1 MKKIAI
7 YARVSTID
15 QHPENQLISLLDK
28 VKKEGWNYEI
38 FEEKESTR
46 KTRPIKWELYKRLLK
61 KEFDAVLVWKLDRW
75 ARSLQEL
82 TNDIT
87 TLYER
92 GVKFISLRENIDLS
106 TPEGKL
112 QFHIISAFA
121 EFERELISA
130 RTKEGLLRAK
140 KEGKTIGRPRGRKD
154 SNSVKRPKSAY
165 YQGWLKR
172 KNQDEKR
179 VS

>member
-1 MKKIAI
+1 MKVAI

-15 QHPENQLISLLDK
+15 QHPENQLISLMER
-28 VKKEGWNYEI
+28 VKKEGWKYEL
-38 FEEKESTR
+38 FKEKESTR
-46 KTRPIKWELYKRLLK
+46 KTRPIKYELYKRLLK
-61 KEFDAVLVWKLDRW
+61 KEFDAVIVWKLDRW
-75 ARSLQEL
+75 ARSMREL
-82 TNDIT
+82 INDIT

-92 GVKFISLRENIDLS
+92 GVKFISIRENIDLS

-130 RTKEGLLRAK
+130 RTKEGLQRAVR
-140 KEGKTIGRPRGRKD
+140 EGKTIGRPKGRKD
-154 SNSVKRPKSAY
+154 SKSVNRPKSAY

-172 KNQDEKR
+172 KNQFERKD
-179 VS
+179 